1 MTHLRAFPIVGFRTD
16 ADIVN
21 AWNATRP
28 DTVTISLDDE
38 GRTLVQTT
46 SEDSVYL
53 VLGSD
58 DRSFNQLAAGHG
70 LGVTGGRGL
79 VGGLGIP
86 MRDDIRAEITLPE
99 HDARRQRLG
108 ATRLRA
114 PPR

>member
-70 LGVTGGRGL
+70 LEVTGGRSLVVGL
-79 VGGLGIP
+79 EIP
-86 MRDDIRAEITLPE
+86 MRDDIDRKSVRVGKECRSRGCAETSNV
-99 HDARRQRLG
+99 QR
-108 ATRLRA
+108 
-114 PPR
+114 